1 VDSFFLAAAAV
12 IVATTA
18 IGLLRVLSGPTKADR
33 MMASQLLGTG
43 GVAALLLAETRGA
56 RGAVD
61 VALVLALLAAFSGI
75 AFVKAAAVAQ
85 RGDAPVKESGDETD
99 D

>member
-1 VDSFFLAAAAV
+1 MDSFFLAAAAV

-43 GVAALLLAETRGA
+43 GVAALLLAETRA
-56 RGAVD
+56 RAAQLTSRWFSHCSRPSPGSPSSRRPPLRS
-61 VALVLALLAAFSGI
+61 VATRL
-75 AFVKAAAVAQ
+75 
-85 RGDAPVKESGDETD
+85 
-99 D
+99 